1 MEYRALYRQFRP
13 DTFEEVVGQQ
23 AVVRTLKNQVTSGR
37 IAHAYLFTGPRGTG
51 KTTSAKIFARAIN
64 CQNPQAGDPC
74 GVCDACV
81 SLAQANNMDVLEIDA
96 ASNNGVDEIRDLRD
110 KVRFP
115 PSVGRYKVYIIDE
128 VHMLSSGAFN
138 ALLKTLEEPPEH
150 AVFILATTEAYR
162 LPATILSRCQR
173 FDFHRLTSEIIAAR
187 LSDVLQRAGAQMEE
201 AAIRRIARQAEGG
214 MRDAL
219 SIAEQ
224 CLSFGEGLITEQ
236 DVIRMLGTADDAFYF
251 DLAEHLLKHESSEVL
266 AAIDR
271 AMADGQDPGVLA
283 ASLARHMRNVLA
295 ALYVSDAAA
304 LLDLSQ
310 EQAQQLK
317 AQANSAPAA
326 ALMRAANALLLLEGE
341 LRWAGQ
347 PRLTLELCLLRLCR
361 PDSEQDLDALA
372 QRVALLEQRLEKG
385 EFTLSSAPA
394 GAAAP
399 SQTQAV
405 AEKPASAPLPAAT
418 ADQGAPKT
426 QLPAEIWKGMLSILK
441 KESPGLYAQ
450 AKGISPAGMAAD
462 GRLSLRA
469 DGPENQIFLD
479 ILMGDRNRPI
489 IENALSQAAGK
500 PIALATKG
508 ASAVPAQ
515 KKSSGL
521 YERAVEIFGA
531 DKVVRG

>member
-13 DTFEEVVGQQ
+13 DTFEEVVGQE
-23 AVVRTLKNQVTSGR
+23 AVVRTLKNQVTTGR
-37 IAHAYLFTGPRGTG
+37 VAHAYLFTGPRGTG

-64 CQNPQAGDPC
+64 CQSPKGGDPC
-74 GVCDACV
+74 GVCGACIA
-81 SLAQANNMDVLEIDA
+81 LAQANNMDVLEIDA

-128 VHMLSSGAFN
+128 VHMLSGGAFN
-138 ALLKTLEEPPEH
+138 ALLKTLEEPPDH

-173 FDFHRLTSEIIAAR
+173 FDFHRLSGEVIAAR
-187 LSDVLQRAGAQMEE
+187 LSDVLARAGAQME
-201 AAIRRIARQAEGG
+201 APAIRRIARQAEGG

-224 CLSFGEGLITEQ
+224 CLSFGEGMITEQ
-236 DVIRMLGTADDAFYF
+236 DVIQMLGTADDAFYF
-251 DLAEHLLKHESSEVL
+251 ELAAHLLRHDSAQVL
-266 AAIDR
+266 DAIGR

-295 ALYVSDAAA
+295 ALYVQDVAA
-304 LLDLSQ
+304 LLDLPQ
-310 EQAQQLK
+310 EQADQLK
-317 AQANSAPAA
+317 KQASSAPPAA
-326 ALMRAANALLLLEGE
+326 IMRAASALLSLEGE

-372 QRVALLEQRLEKG
+372 ERVAQLEARIEKG
-385 EFTLSSAPA
+385 DF
-394 GAAAP
+394 AAAP
-399 SQTQAV
+399 AT
-405 AEKPASAPLPAAT
+405 ASTSVPAA
-418 ADQGAPKT
+418 APPATTQMPSAAGPPAAAQLDASPKV
-426 QLPAEIWKGMLSILK
+426 QLPNEIWQGMLGILK
-441 KESPGLYAQ
+441 KSHPGLYAQ
-450 AKGISPAGMAAD
+450 ARGISPAGLSE

-469 DGPENQIFLD
+469 DSPESQIFLD
-479 ILMGDRNRPI
+479 ILMGDKSRPVL
-489 IENALSQAAGK
+489 EQALSQAAGRA
-500 PIALATKG
+500 ITLAAKSPAG
-508 ASAVPAQ
+508 SAP
-515 KKSSGL
+515 KKAAGL
-521 YERAVEIFGA
+521 YERAVEVFGA